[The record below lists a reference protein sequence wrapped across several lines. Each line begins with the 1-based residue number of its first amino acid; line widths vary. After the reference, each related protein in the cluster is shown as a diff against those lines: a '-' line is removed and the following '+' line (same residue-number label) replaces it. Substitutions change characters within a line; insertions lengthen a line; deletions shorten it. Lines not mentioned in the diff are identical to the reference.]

1 MFIVVGIFLQIQIF
15 LNHWIS
21 LHFERIFL
29 NSICFYSLLLQ
40 LKWWRRGG
48 LFRITASNASPDPM
62 MWTMFSFDL
71 AKGAEQTN
79 LMEKI
84 CWNIKQQ
91 HNNSLSS
98 SPLIL
103 DCIIPNEMTNSRS
116 LSFSSMLVGSKKYS
130 NYLSKN
136 VKHVTDQQQ
145 SVLIFL
151 MCNNVIGF

>member
-15 LNHWIS
+15 LNHWIL

-29 NSICFYSLLLQ
+29 NSICFYFLLLQ

-79 LMEKI
+79 LMEQENF
-84 CWNIKQQ
+84 CWKKGNIKQQ
-91 HNNSLSS
+91 HNNSFMHSLH
-98 SPLIL
+98 SP
-103 DCIIPNEMTNSRS
+103 PPSYHQHYSKRNVKFS
-116 LSFSSMLVGSKKYS
+116 LSLFFIVGGLESLENTKD
-130 NYLSKN
+130 NL
-136 VKHVTDQQQ
+136 
-145 SVLIFL
+145 L
-151 MCNNVIGF
+151 